1 MKSWNDNCWIRC
13 KRMMILE
20 IKGLKKQLTVLS
32 NFQEAINIINCYE
45 DIIITKSKT
54 KSNMVFSKQG
64 ELFKMSKD
72 AEKSFW

>member
-1 MKSWNDNCWIRC
+1 
-13 KRMMILE
+13 MMILE

-45 DIIITKSKT
+45 DIVITKSKT

-72 AEKSFW
+72 TEKSF

>member
-1 MKSWNDNCWIRC
+1 MKSWNDNCWIRF

-45 DIIITKSKT
+45 DIVITKSKT

-72 AEKSFW
+72 TEKSFW

>member
-1 MKSWNDNCWIRC
+1 
-13 KRMMILE
+13 MMILE

-72 AEKSFW
+72 TEKSF

>member
-1 MKSWNDNCWIRC
+1 
-13 KRMMILE
+13 MMILE

-64 ELFKMSKD
+64 EFFKMSKD
-72 AEKSFW
+72 TEKSF

>member
-72 AEKSFW
+72 TEKSFW